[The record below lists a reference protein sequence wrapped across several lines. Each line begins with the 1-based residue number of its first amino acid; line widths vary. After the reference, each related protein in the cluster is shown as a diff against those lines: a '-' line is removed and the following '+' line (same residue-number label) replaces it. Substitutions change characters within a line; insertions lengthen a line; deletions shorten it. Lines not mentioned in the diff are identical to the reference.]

1 MVPSASFQ
9 ANAGIVSLGHGLWSF
24 IFKITFRCVPHKEG
38 REIGRFWWL
47 RTEPGE
53 GKVLCL
59 DKTPGTPHSSTQHKE
74 LLPECWCLLQI
85 RCYYSQWETIWYF
98 HWSCK
103 LRSKFDHCAVMDC
116 SHVLFSWRYQRTGSI
131 NHYQSKMVWFW
142 FLRNLSV
149 IIWLRSRAK
158 ISILIWMLWS
168 QASNWVCRLTTMPEL
183 RRDFVVNKLGYAM

>member
-1 MVPSASFQ
+1 MCSCCVSTGPRPSRLLPSQVPAHLLQPQGRGCLSSNPQWNLLPWLLLSGWFGKGWFQ
-9 ANAGIVSLGHGLWSF
+9 VRPSKQMQELWVWVVVCEVF
-24 IFKITFRCVPHKEG
+24 FKITFRCVPHKEG

-103 LRSKFDHCAVMDC
+103 LRSKFNHCAVMDC
-116 SHVLFSWRYQRTGSI
+116 SHVLFSWRYQMTGSI
-131 NHYQSKMVWFW
+131 NHYRSKMV
-142 FLRNLSV
+142 
-149 IIWLRSRAK
+149 
-158 ISILIWMLWS
+158 
-168 QASNWVCRLTTMPEL
+168 
-183 RRDFVVNKLGYAM
+183 